1 MKNLFLNILQNIL
14 KRLARLTIR
23 RFEPDVI
30 AITGSVGKTS
40 AKEVI
45 FAVLKD
51 CFKTR
56 KSEGNFNN
64 EIGVALTILGDWQ
77 KIERPL
83 FFFWLKVICVGIFQ
97 LVFLPKRLYPKILI
111 LEYGADKP
119 GDIKYLLEIAKP
131 KIAVVTAVGD
141 TPTHIEHY
149 SDSSAVAREKSRLVE
164 HLSSSG
170 FAILNLDDDIVEAM
184 KEKTRGKTIFFG
196 FNELA
201 DIKISNFENKS
212 EDGKPFGIF
221 FKVERPGSF
230 VPVALKGIFGQA
242 HAYAAAVGVAV
253 GLIYEM
259 NLIEIAESILLNYK
273 PAKHRMN
280 LLSGLKNCYI
290 IDDSYNASPAAMKL
304 ALETL
309 RQLDGN
315 KKIAVLGDM
324 LELGEYAMEAHEKIG
339 KQAAEFVDIL
349 ITVGP
354 RGKLIAASAEANGLA
369 KEKILSFDVDEVEQ
383 ATAAVSKIAK
393 KGDLVLVKAS
403 RAIGLDK
410 LVDALVV

>member
-1 MKNLFLNILQNIL
+1 MRNLSIKILKLIL
-14 KRLARLTIR
+14 KRLAQWTIR

-40 AKEVI
+40 AKEAVY
-45 FAVLKD
+45 AVLQNRCKI
-51 CFKTR
+51 R
-56 KSEGNFNN
+56 KSSGNFNN

-83 FFFWLKVICVGIFQ
+83 VLFWLKVICIGFFRFA
-97 LVFLPKRLYPKILI
+97 FLPKSLYPKILI

-119 GDIKYLLEIAKP
+119 GDIKELLEIAKP
-131 KIAVVTAVGD
+131 KIAVVTAVGE
-141 TPTHIEHY
+141 TPVHIEHY
-149 SDSSAVAREKSRLVE
+149 GDSQAVAREKSKLVE

-170 FAILNLDDDIVEAM
+170 FAVLNLDDDIVAGM
-184 KEKTRGKTIFFG
+184 KEKTRAKATFFG

-201 DIKISNFENKS
+201 DVKISNFENKS
-212 EDGKPFGIF
+212 EDSKPFGIF
-221 FKVERPGSF
+221 FKVEQAGSF
-230 VPVALKGIFGQA
+230 VPVSLKGIFGQA

-259 NLIEIAESILLNYK
+259 NLIEISEAISLNYK
-273 PAKHRMN
+273 PAKRRMN

-290 IDDSYNASPAAMKL
+290 IDDSYNASPMAMKL

-309 RQLDGN
+309 RQLEGN

-324 LELGEYAMEAHEKIG
+324 LELGEYTMEAHEEIG
-339 KQAAEFVDIL
+339 RQAAEFVDNL
-349 ITVGP
+349 ITVGQ
-354 RGKLIAASAEANGLA
+354 RGKLIAASAEANSLA
-369 KEKILSFDVDEVEQ
+369 KENILSFDVDEVEQ
-383 ATAAVSKIAK
+383 ATAAVGKIVK
-393 KGDLVLVKAS
+393 KGDIVLVKAS

-410 LVDALVV
+410 LVDALVI